1 MKTKKRLL
9 PIGAGLAACI
19 IALWFSVSIH
29 GGEKTYEVKPEIALP
44 EYRTDTARAIDA
56 YERTMYRYMD
66 MTEKD
71 LTNISTDIRYLS
83 RKLDSIDSTLKEL
96 SLRMAGI
103 EKALGIEKPK
113 KTTKAAKTP
122 KFKIPPYKQK
132 N

>member
-1 MKTKKRLL
+1 MRAKKRLL

-19 IALWFSVSIH
+19 IAFWFSASIH
-29 GGEKTYEVKPEIALP
+29 GGEKTYEVRPEIALP
-44 EYRTDTARAIDA
+44 EHRTDAARAIDA

-66 MTEKD
+66 MTERD
-71 LTNISTDIRYLS
+71 LTNIGTDIRNLS
-83 RKLDSIDSTLKEL
+83 RQLDSIESTLREL

-103 EKALGIEKPK
+103 EKALGIEKSK

>member
-1 MKTKKRLL
+1 MKAKRRLL

-19 IALWFSVSIH
+19 IAFWFSASIH
-29 GGEKTYEVKPEIALP
+29 GGEKNYEVILPAP
-44 EYRTDTARAIDA
+44 EYRTDAARAIDA

-66 MTEKD
+66 MTERD
-71 LTNISTDIRYLS
+71 LTNIGTDIRNLS
-83 RKLDSIDSTLKEL
+83 RQLDSIESTLREL

-103 EKALGIEKPK
+103 EKALSIEKPK
-113 KTTKAAKTP
+113 KTTKATKTP

>member
-1 MKTKKRLL
+1 MKAKRRLL

-19 IALWFSVSIH
+19 IAFWFSASIH
-29 GGEKTYEVKPEIALP
+29 GGEKNYEVILPAP
-44 EYRTDTARAIDA
+44 EYRTDAARAIDA

-66 MTEKD
+66 MTERD
-71 LTNISTDIRYLS
+71 LTNISIDIRDFS
-83 RKLDSIDSTLKEL
+83 RQLDSIESTLKEL

-122 KFKIPPYKQK
+122 TFKIPPYKQK